1 MARRLSSAVVLLSF
15 LVAGTPCAGWALGAD
30 ARRECCMRD
39 HCPDQM
45 DGERHA
51 APVSQAA
58 ANRCCA
64 TGEQRQQDSRSQS
77 PVRIAASVAVPVIDA
92 VPAFVAPEMA
102 PPADKP
108 VAPAPRSAPLH
119 VLLSVFLI

>member
-1 MARRLSSAVVLLSF
+1 
-15 LVAGTPCAGWALGAD
+15 
-30 ARRECCMRD
+30 MRD